1 MHRMTEPKLYT
12 RAELVELTG
21 VNEDALIFWL
31 RKNLLESE
39 VTDSRKHK
47 RFRLAE
53 LRFVRLLMCLRK
65 FGINVRH
72 MADVLNLLRLFERM
86 GDELPTSLMLADVL
100 SAIEQGQS
108 ASQFDEALHRSEID
122 GSDREE
128 VMRTFSLISEEI
140 SQEKGTVE
148 AWRNYLA
155 YAERV
160 PIGISVSDSGI
171 AWTQF
176 VNSDEQFD
184 LEAML
189 VLNLKHIFAGL
200 EQ

>member
-1 MHRMTEPKLYT
+1 MHEMTEPKLYT

-31 RKNLLESE
+31 RKNLLASE
-39 VTDSRKHK
+39 VTDNRKHK

-86 GDELPTSLMLADVL
+86 GDELPTTIFLADVL
-100 SAIEQGQS
+100 SAIEQGVPS
-108 ASQFDEALHRSEID
+108 SQFEETLHKAELEEA
-122 GSDREE
+122 DRQAI
-128 VMRTFSLISEEI
+128 MRTFSMISEEI
-140 SQEKGTVE
+140 SQEKGTLE

-155 YAERV
+155 YAQRV
-160 PIGISVSDSGI
+160 PIGISVSDSGL

-176 VNSDEQFD
+176 VSSNEQFD

-200 EQ
+200 EE